1 MAGPPTGQCCHTYPP
16 DGITGEAVR
25 AILGIVLGLGIMAVA
40 LFGSV
45 IFLVGLGLA
54 LLFVAYAVAIWA
66 RRRTV
71 IRTDSAGI
79 DYATGL
85 PGAIPFGY
93 GSRRMDWSDLSGLAL
108 RYFSTRRDRS
118 DGWMQITLKGP
129 GGRIVALSSI
139 SDFPI
144 LAERA
149 ALAAQ
154 ANGLALGLA
163 TRRNLEALGIEQ
175 PPPAGAGEGL

>member
-1 MAGPPTGQCCHTYPP
+1 MAREQAGPCRHAYPP

-25 AILGIVLGLGIMAVA
+25 ASLGIVLGLGIMAVA
-40 LFGSV
+40 LFGSI

-54 LLFVAYAVAIWA
+54 LLFLAYAGTIWT

-71 IRTDSAGI
+71 IQTDDAGI
-79 DYATGL
+79 DCATGL

-93 GSRRMDWSDLSGLAL
+93 GSRRMAWSELSGLTL

-129 GGRIVALSSI
+129 GGSIVALSSI

-149 ALAAQ
+149 ALAAH

-163 TRRNLEALGIEQ
+163 TKRNLEALGFEQ
-175 PPPAGAGEGL
+175 PPQSQT